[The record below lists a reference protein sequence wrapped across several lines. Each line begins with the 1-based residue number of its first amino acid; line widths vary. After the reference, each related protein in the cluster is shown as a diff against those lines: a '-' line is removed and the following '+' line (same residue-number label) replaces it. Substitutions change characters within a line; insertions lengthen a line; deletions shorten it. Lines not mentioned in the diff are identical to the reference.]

1 MRRSHEKT
9 VRSRVD
15 PAGLLLGGARQ
26 AAEKKEDILLLR
38 TLAQS
43 LLELR
48 RTLSERQQSLG
59 GIFSALAQKHGKEPV
74 GAFYEDLGSKIGD
87 LGERSFSEIWRET
100 VEDRFASTEPE
111 VCDALRP
118 LGDFLGGS
126 ELERQCRALD
136 SAAQR
141 IAELAEAG
149 KEALRGEMRL
159 NLSLSL
165 CAGAF
170 LVIML
175 M

>member
-1 MRRSHEKT
+1 MRKLFGAASI
-9 VRSRVD
+9 
-15 PAGLLLGGARQ
+15 LLGCFW
-26 AAEKKEDILLLR
+26 AALGRLRRKKEDILLLR

-59 GIFSALAQKHGKEPV
+59 GIFFALAQKHGKEPV

-87 LGERSFSEIWRET
+87 LGERSFSEIWREA